1 MCDDHP
7 GVSRRTFIH
16 SAAVVGAA
24 AAVGLPRG
32 LTPRLPL
39 RSPARAV
46 TADGTSAY
54 SMAMHIHSSFSEQNG
69 SMDGHLSQATKN
81 AVDVLWWTDHDHR
94 MDAINYRDV
103 THFTSFSE
111 KGASRAGRR
120 VDLDGGQK
128 RPQHRLV
135 RRRHRLHA
143 VLTKGPGE
151 RWCAAPG
158 GAVQQHQPGEVRVL
172 RGLPSGG
179 VELPR

>member
-7 GVSRRTFIH
+7 GISRRKFIH
-16 SAAVVGAA
+16 GAAVVGAA

-69 SMDGHLSQATKN
+69 SMQGHLYQATKN

-94 MDAINYRDV
+94 MDAINYRDA

-111 KGASRAGRR
+111 RERPGRAARGIGRWPR
-120 VDLDGGQK
+120 AAPTPP
-128 RPQHRLV
+128 RPQ
-135 RRRHRLHA
+135 
-143 VLTKGPGE
+143 
-151 RWCAAPG
+151 AA
-158 GAVQQHQPGEVRVL
+158 
-172 RGLPSGG
+172 
-179 VELPR
+179 